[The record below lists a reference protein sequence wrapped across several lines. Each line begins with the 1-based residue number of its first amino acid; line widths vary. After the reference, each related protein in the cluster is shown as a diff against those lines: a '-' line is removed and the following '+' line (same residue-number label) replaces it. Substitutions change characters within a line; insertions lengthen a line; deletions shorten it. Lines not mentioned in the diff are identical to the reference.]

1 MGNQLSRQVI
11 ANLRIGFSVVRC
23 VRYLDNT
30 GIDSY
35 LMHAHVSP
43 SLVGCLLLYPG
54 LSNPVLTKV
63 GLI

>member
-11 ANLRIGFSVVRC
+11 DHLRIGFSVVRC

-35 LMHAHVSP
+35 LMHAHISP

-63 GLI
+63 GYI

>member
-1 MGNQLSRQVI
+1 MQLSREVI
-11 ANLRIGFSVVRC
+11 ANLLIGFSVVRC

-35 LMHAHVSP
+35 LMHAHISP

-54 LSNPVLTKV
+54 LSDPVLTQV

>member
-1 MGNQLSRQVI
+1 MGNQLSRQAI
-11 ANLRIGFSVVRC
+11 ANLRIGFSVVMY

-35 LMHAHVSP
+35 LMHAHISP

-54 LSNPVLTKV
+54 LSDPVLTQV

>member
-1 MGNQLSRQVI
+1 MGNQLSRHVI
-11 ANLRIGFSVVRC
+11 AYLRIGFSVVRC

-30 GIDSY
+30 AIDSY

-43 SLVGCLLLYPG
+43 SLVGRLLLYPG
-54 LSNPVLTKV
+54 LSNPVLTQV